1 MDYEE
6 RFSRQSQIIPLKN
19 LEQYSSPLV
28 IGVGAIGRNVAI
40 QLAAMG
46 VGKMTLVDFDTVE
59 ESNIASQ
66 GYMEEDLGKL
76 KVDAT
81 ARVCRA
87 INSNIDIT
95 CVSSKFKRSMS
106 SDIIFSCVDSIST
119 REFIWRNVGE
129 QSKFFVDGR
138 MAAEVFRIITVDTN
152 MAKLYYPSTIFAE
165 SEAFVGTC
173 TAKSTIYCSNIAAG
187 FMVQSFSKW
196 LRDFPNDTDICYN
209 LLGNDLIIMDEKS
222 M

>member
-6 RFSRQSQIIPLKN
+6 RFSRQKQIVPLEK
-19 LEQYSSPLV
+19 LKEYSAPLIV
-28 IGVGAIGRNVAI
+28 GVGAIGRNVAI

-46 VGKMTLVDFDTVE
+46 VEKMVLVDFDTVE

-76 KVDAT
+76 KVEAT

-87 INSNIDIT
+87 INSNIDIS
-95 CVSSKFKRSMS
+95 CVSSKFKRGMD
-106 SDIIFSCVDSIST
+106 SDIVFCCVDSIST
-119 REFIWRNVGE
+119 REFIWRNVCDK
-129 QSKFFVDGR
+129 SMLFVDGR
-138 MAAEVFRIITVDTN
+138 MAAEVFRIITIDTDA
-152 MAKLYYPSTIFAE
+152 AKRYYPTTIFAE
-165 SEAFVGTC
+165 SEAFVGSC

-196 LRDFPNDTDICYN
+196 LREFPNDADICYN
-209 LLGNDLIIMDEKS
+209 LLGNDLIIMDNN

>member
-1 MDYEE
+1 MNPEE
-6 RFSRQSQIIPLKN
+6 RFSRQKQIVPLHE
-19 LEQYSSPLV
+19 LDQYSPVLV

-46 VGKMTLVDFDTVE
+46 VNRITLVDFDTVE

-76 KVDAT
+76 KVEAT
-81 ARVCRA
+81 ARICKA
-87 INSNIDIT
+87 INSNIEIT
-95 CVSSKFKRSMS
+95 CVDSKFKRNMQ

-119 REFIWRNVGE
+119 REFIWRNIGE
-129 QSKFFVDGR
+129 ESKFFVDGR
-138 MAAEVFRIITVDTN
+138 MSAEVFRIVTADN
-152 MAKLYYPSTIFAE
+152 EASRRYYPRTIFAE
-165 SEAFVGTC
+165 SEAFVGSC

-196 LRDFPNDTDICYN
+196 LRDFPNDADICYN
-209 LLGNDLIIMDEKS
+209 LLGNDLIIMDDKS

>member
-1 MDYEE
+1 MNSEE
-6 RFSRQSQIIPLKN
+6 RFSRQKQIVPLHE
-19 LEQYSSPLV
+19 LDQYSSVLI
-28 IGVGAIGRNVAI
+28 IGIGAIGRNVAI

-46 VGKMTLVDFDTVE
+46 VNRMTLVDFDTVE

-76 KVDAT
+76 KVEAT
-81 ARVCRA
+81 ARICKA
-87 INSNIDIT
+87 INSSIEVS
-95 CVSSKFKRSMS
+95 CVDSKFKRNMK
-106 SDIIFSCVDSIST
+106 SDIVFSCVDSITT
-119 REFIWRNVGE
+119 REFIWRNIGE
-129 QSKFFVDGR
+129 ESKFFVDGR
-138 MAAEVFRIITVDTN
+138 MSAEVFRIVTADN
-152 MAKLYYPSTIFAE
+152 EASRLYYPRTIFAE
-165 SEAFVGTC
+165 SEAFVGSC

-196 LRDFPNDTDICYN
+196 LRDFPNDADICYN